1 MLLQKEKASVVIFN
15 MQLDLIPLLQN
26 GTQLLN
32 DCCWLADMCC
42 DLQVPTR
49 IIEHKK
55 LGKLSRSL
63 TEVAGKADYLEKTH
77 FDFMEEPVAAT
88 AVEAAGQDHYV
99 LAGAETHVCI
109 LQSAFRLQAQ
119 GKKVF
124 LLADTCSARSR
135 TDHEAALQ
143 RLGRSGIELI
153 TREMFFFELIRHSEY
168 PNYLNLAMKYLDGRY
183 IR

>member
-15 MQLDLIPLLQN
+15 MQLELIPLLQN

-32 DCCWLADMCC
+32 DCRWLADMCC
-42 DLQVPTR
+42 DLQVPTQ

-55 LGKLSRSL
+55 LGKLSQSL
-63 TEVAGKADYLEKTH
+63 TEVAREAEYLEKTH
-77 FDFMEEPVAAT
+77 FDFMQEQAVAHS
-88 AVEAAGQDHYV
+88 VEAARSDHYV

-109 LQSAFRLQAQ
+109 LQSALRLKAQ
-119 GKKVF
+119 GKEVF
-124 LLADTCSARSR
+124 LLADTCSARSQ
-135 TDHEAALQ
+135 TDHQAALR
-143 RLGRSGIELI
+143 RLEQNGVQLI

-168 PNYLNLAMKYLDGRY
+168 PNYLDLAMKYLDGRY